1 MKELQ
6 ECKALI
12 DEINEDGDTN
22 DCANER
28 ARSAGARKS
37 PFSLIS
43 AYFKPTSKGKWVH
56 SDFGKSSKLTTM

>member
-1 MKELQ
+1 MNELQ
-6 ECKALI
+6 ECKVLI
-12 DEINEDGDTN
+12 DEINESGDAN
-22 DCANER
+22 DCAIEG

-43 AYFKPTSKGKWVH
+43 AYLKLTSKGKWVH

>member
-1 MKELQ
+1 MNELK

-22 DCANER
+22 DCASGWVQ
-28 ARSAGARKS
+28 SAGARQS